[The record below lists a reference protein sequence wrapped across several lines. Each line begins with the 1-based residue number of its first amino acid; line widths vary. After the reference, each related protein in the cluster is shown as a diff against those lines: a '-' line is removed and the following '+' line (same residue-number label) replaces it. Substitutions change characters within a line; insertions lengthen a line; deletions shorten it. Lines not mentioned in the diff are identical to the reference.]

1 MAANL
6 AATSVPAIG
15 WISAGGTRMLS
26 PSAQESAMPPANS
39 KNWVA
44 RRMVYGT
51 PEAAIPLSCATLARM
66 YPLSGM
72 LSAPTTD
79 SATW

>member
-1 MAANL
+1 
-6 AATSVPAIG
+6 
-15 WISAGGTRMLS
+15 
-26 PSAQESAMPPANS
+26 MPPANS